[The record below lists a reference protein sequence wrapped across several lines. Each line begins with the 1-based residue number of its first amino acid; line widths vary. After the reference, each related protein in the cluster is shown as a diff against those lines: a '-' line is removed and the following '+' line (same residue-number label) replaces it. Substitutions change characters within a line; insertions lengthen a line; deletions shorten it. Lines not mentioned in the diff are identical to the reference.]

1 MTQYIVIV
9 SSTIIAL
16 CGLYFAYVWYNHR
29 KQTQPTFARHIRET
43 REYLCVDAK
52 GWHLWWGLRVS
63 SEKLD
68 TDLLNDY
75 HSKGWELHSFSLR
88 NGMMPNIPL
97 TKMILVGLAYI
108 FTLGF
113 VTYMCGS
120 TFIFKK
126 KERKLSFDK
135 HTL

>member
-1 MTQYIVIV
+1 MTHYIVII

-16 CGLYFAYVWYNHR
+16 SGLYIAYVWFSNR
-29 KQTQPTFARHIRET
+29 KQTQPAFARPIEF

-52 GWHLWWGLRVS
+52 GWHLWWGLKVS

-68 TDLLNDY
+68 TDLLNNY
-75 HSKGWELHSFSLR
+75 YSKGWELHSFSLR
-88 NGMMPNIPL
+88 NSMLPNIPISR
-97 TKMILVGLAYI
+97 MVLVSLAYI
-108 FTLGF
+108 CTLGF

-120 TFIFKK
+120 TFVFKK
-126 KERKLSFDK
+126 KKRVIDFDK